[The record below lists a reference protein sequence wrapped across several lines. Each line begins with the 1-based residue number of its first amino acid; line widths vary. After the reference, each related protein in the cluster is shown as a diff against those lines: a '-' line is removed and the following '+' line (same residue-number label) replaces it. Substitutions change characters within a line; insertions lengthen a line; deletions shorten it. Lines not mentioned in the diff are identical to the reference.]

1 MIIKNAKVITLGN
14 PNLFIEPGGVRID
27 QSGKIESV
35 FNGDNVPEPMG
46 GEEVID
52 AHGQYLM
59 PAGICA
65 HTHFYGAFSRGMYI
79 PGDAPDA
86 FPAILD
92 KLWWKLD
99 KSLDKDANYYSA
111 MVCLLDAIHNG
122 TTTLIDHHAS
132 PNSIPGSLDILA
144 KAVMESG
151 IRASLCY
158 EVTDRDGKIKSD
170 EGIAENVR
178 FIKEAQS
185 GKFGRK
191 SVRYLAC
198 TPA

>member
-1 MIIKNAKVITLGN
+1 MIIKNAKVITLGS
-14 PNLFIEPGGVRID
+14 PNAFIEPGGVRID

-35 FNGDNVPEPMG
+35 FDADHVPEVVG
-46 GEEVID
+46 DEEVID

-59 PAGICA
+59 PASICA

-86 FPAILD
+86 FPAILEQ
-92 KLWWKLD
+92 LWWKLD

-132 PNSIPGSLDILA
+132 PTSIPGSLDILA
-144 KAVMESG
+144 EAVTKSG

-158 EVTDRDGKIKSD
+158 EVSRPRRTSQ
-170 EGIAENVR
+170 VR
-178 FIKEAQS
+178 
-185 GKFGRK
+185 
-191 SVRYLAC
+191 
-198 TPA
+198 

>member
-1 MIIKNAKVITLGN
+1 
-14 PNLFIEPGGVRID
+14 
-27 QSGKIESV
+27 
-35 FNGDNVPEPMG
+35 
-46 GEEVID
+46 
-52 AHGQYLM
+52 
-59 PAGICA
+59 
-65 HTHFYGAFSRGMYI
+65 MYI

-86 FPAILD
+86 FPAILEQ
-92 KLWWKLD
+92 LWWKLD
-99 KSLDKDANYYSA
+99 KSLDTDANYYSA

-158 EVTDRDGKIKSD
+158 EVTDRDGKVKSD

-178 FIKEAQS
+178 FIKEVQS
-185 GKFGRK
+185 GKFGQQ
-191 SVRYLAC
+191 SVRYLVC
-198 TPA
+198 MPA